1 MLPSLLRPV
10 LLRLL
15 QAAVVAVAVATLCFV
30 ALQAMPGDLA
40 LRVAAARYGEDQL
53 SNALIDQVRHA
64 AGLDRPVLVQYADWL
79 GAAASGRVGRS
90 LVTDRPVMQEI
101 APRLHVTLAVGG
113 LGALLAVAL
122 ALPAGIA
129 SGVAAGSRLDRA
141 VASAAALLASVPS
154 FVLGSL
160 LVALLAV
167 RLHWLPVAGSDTAA
181 ALLLPAV
188 ALGCAMAPGL
198 SRVVRHAVATAAAAP
213 YTTFARMRGAGRW
226 RVAIGV
232 AARPAL
238 VPILSYVP
246 VLAMQFLEGFV
257 AIELL
262 FNLDG
267 IGLLLVRSLLARDI
281 PVVMTAGILLALMLA
296 AVTAATDVALR
307 LADPRLREAVSL
319 ALPP

>member
-1 MLPSLLRPV
+1 
-10 LLRLL
+10 
-15 QAAVVAVAVATLCFV
+15 
-30 ALQAMPGDLA
+30 
-40 LRVAAARYGEDQL
+40 
-53 SNALIDQVRHA
+53 
-64 AGLDRPVLVQYADWL
+64 
-79 GAAASGRVGRS
+79 
-90 LVTDRPVMQEI
+90 MQEI
-101 APRLHVTLAVGG
+101 APRLRVTLAVGG
-113 LGALLAVAL
+113 LGALAALVL

-129 SGVAAGSRLDRA
+129 SGAAAGSRLDRA

-181 ALLLPAV
+181 ALLLPSV

-198 SRVVRHAVATAAAAP
+198 SRVVRHAVAAAAAAP
-213 YTTFARMRGAGRW
+213 YTMFARMRGAGRW

-296 AVTAATDVALR
+296 AVTAATDIALR
-307 LADPRLREAVSL
+307 LADPRLREAVSHV
-319 ALPP
+319 LPP